1 MVAGAPES
9 NLHSAASNNNNLY
22 PLIKRGKLKT
32 ECEWKIPTKSNMR
45 QFNMQGKGALR
56 CSSIVT
62 MHLFFAIMAH
72 NIKYKE

>member
-45 QFNMQGKGALR
+45 QFNMQGKRG
-56 CSSIVT
+56 T
-62 MHLFFAIMAH
+62 TLFLNGNHAFVFCYYATQ
-72 NIKYKE
+72 Y